1 MPSPPLAGLRVL
13 DLTRLLPGPLASMH
27 LADLG
32 ADVIKIEDT
41 GAGDYARSAGAVH
54 GDISYFQLV
63 NRNKRSLSLDLK
75 QAAGVDAFMRLA
87 AHRGRDPRGLSSRR
101 GGQARHRLP
110 GRAALNPRIVYC
122 AITGYG
128 QDGPY
133 RDRAGHDLNYLGYC
147 GLLDQIG
154 VPAARRR
161 FRTSRSATCSAAH

>member
-63 NRNKRSLSLDLK
+63 NRNKRSLTLDLK
-75 QAAGVDAFMRLA
+75 QAAGVEAFMRLA
-87 AHRGRDPRGLSSRR
+87 ARRMSFSRAFDPAWWTSSASATRR
-101 GGQARHRLP
+101 VVAQSTHRLLCDH
-110 GRAALNPRIVYC
+110 RL
-122 AITGYG
+122 
-128 QDGPY
+128 
-133 RDRAGHDLNYLGYC
+133 RAGWA
-147 GLLDQIG
+147 
-154 VPAARRR
+154 VP
-161 FRTSRSATCSAAH
+161 